1 MAKKVIITDKH
12 DNKRD
17 NKGLKRGNKRSN
29 NLDKIAGPNS
39 KNESSSS

>member
-17 NKGLKRGNKRSN
+17 NKVLKRSN
-29 NLDKIAGPNS
+29 NLDKIVGPNS
-39 KNESSSS
+39 KNESSSK